1 MSRRVILSPDAEA
14 DIIAIQRWYRS
25 KEASLAFAFKVELR
39 LTLRFIAQYPYAFTV
54 VRKGIRRALMKGF
67 PYLILFRLKSGS
79 VSVIAV
85 VHERRRQSF

>member
-14 DIIAIQRWYRS
+14 EIIAIQRWYRS

-39 LTLRFIAQYPYAFTV
+39 LTLRLIAQYPYAFTV
-54 VRKGIRRALMKGF
+54 VKKGIRRALIKGF
-67 PYLILFRLKSGS
+67 PYLIFFRLKTGS

-85 VHERRRQSF
+85 VHERRKQRF